1 MADERPTRTRIGR
14 TAKMGGLVA
23 GQGARVAG
31 GRALDR
37 VRSDDARSRAQRR
50 RTAAVVEQIVVQL
63 GQMKGAAMKLG
74 QVLSTVDLPG
84 LEPEDA
90 ERIKLRLA
98 ELRDQAPR
106 VGFDKLERLMA
117 KEWGE
122 PVSRVMA
129 EVDPEAIAAAS
140 IGQVH
145 RGRTRDG
152 VDVAIKVQ
160 YPGIAEAVET
170 DLRNI
175 GLLMPLL
182 KRVAPGLD
190 TRAVADELRER
201 VSEELDYE
209 LEAQSQRRIARGWRE
224 HPHLF
229 VPGVLTEL
237 STRRV
242 LVSEL
247 VDGEGFAAAKA
258 LGDPARDRAAEIVY
272 RFFHDTAG
280 RLGIACGD
288 PHPGNFLLAADGR
301 IAFLDFGMLRQL
313 PRDYIE
319 AESAVYRALVAED
332 PAGVRAVMARLGY
345 LPEPWAF
352 DDELLYAHMRGASEW
367 MLDAERQPL
376 RLDGAMGY
384 EMMESLISLGPE
396 WQRMVRSFSLPRE
409 ALLLRRMENMVYS
422 VCADLRAACD
432 WRALGDE
439 LRGGQPPRTALG
451 REHAAWLGSR

>member
-332 PAGVRAVMARLGY
+332 PAAVRAVMARLGY

-376 RLDGAMGY
+376 RLDGTMGY

-439 LRGGQPPRTALG
+439 LRGRQPPRTALG